1 MLVCGAMT
9 RQLQPHRTFKEVLR
23 IGVIAF
29 ATLPSALNAAH
40 PRQGEVVRV
49 DYGISRIDL
58 AGRRSQ
64 GMAILANRENFNAH
78 GFDVLSLYIK
88 DSSLPGE
95 RPIWSI
101 VPIIDG
107 EKERL
112 EITVGGGADCYL
124 HDFRLVRKAKDQ
136 PLQLIQAHRDLGEG
150 FAEPGN
156 VTFTFYELRHNKSG
170 EIGRPIYFF
179 EQVSTLT
186 TEKKYCDVEEA
197 FKVELRLKDYRDKAK
212 E

>member
-1 MLVCGAMT
+1 MCGAMK
-9 RQLQPHRTFKEVLR
+9 RQLQIHRTFKGVLR
-23 IGVIAF
+23 VCAIAF

-40 PRQGEVVRV
+40 ARQGEVVRV
-49 DYGISRIDL
+49 DYGISRMDL
-58 AGRRSQ
+58 TGRRSQ

-88 DSSLPGE
+88 ASSIPGE
-95 RPIWSI
+95 PPIWSI
-101 VPIIDG
+101 VPVFDG

-124 HDFRLVRKAKDQ
+124 HDFRLVRMAKDK
-136 PLQLIQAHRDLGEG
+136 PLRLIQAHRDLGEG
-150 FAEPGN
+150 FAEPGK

-170 EIGRPIYFF
+170 EIGRPLFFF

-186 TEKKYCDVEEA
+186 TGKKYCDVEEA
-197 FKVELRLKDYRDKAK
+197 FKVELGLKDYRDKAK